1 MAWVLI
7 VVAGL
12 CEVAMAYLLKRSD
25 GFTHLWPTIG
35 FAISAVLSFV
45 LLSLALKG
53 LEVGTAYAVW
63 TGIGAVGT
71 VVLGILA
78 LGEDA
83 SPGKLVSIAL
93 ILIGVVGL
101 NLVETRA

>member
-12 CEVAMAYLLKRSD
+12 FEVVMAYLLKRSD
-25 GFTHLWPTIG
+25 GFAHLWPTIG
-35 FAISAVLSFV
+35 FAVSAVLSFV
-45 LLSLALKG
+45 LLSLALRN

-71 VVLGILA
+71 VVVGILA

-83 SPGKLVSIAL
+83 STVKLVSIAL
-93 ILIGVVGL
+93 ILVGIIGL
-101 NLVETRA
+101 NLAETRT

>member
-1 MAWVLI
+1 M
-7 VVAGL
+7 
-12 CEVAMAYLLKRSD
+12 D
-25 GFTHLWPTIG
+25 
-35 FAISAVLSFV
+35 
-45 LLSLALKG
+45 SLD
-53 LEVGTAYAVW
+53 
-63 TGIGAVGT
+63 
-71 VVLGILA
+71 ILA